1 MADIKR
7 KIIVVD
13 DDDYILLLLGHEFRE
28 LGFEVITFKIGKEA
42 RNFLLDEKNLNGVFL
57 LILDRILPDMDG
69 LDILKEFREKSK
81 VQIPI
86 LILSAL
92 NTDSDILSGLQLGA
106 IDYIGKPFSIYLL
119 VQKAL
124 NLLKEKKP

>member
-1 MADIKR
+1 M
-7 KIIVVD
+7 
-13 DDDYILLLLGHEFRE
+13 G
-28 LGFEVITFKIGKEA
+28 
-42 RNFLLDEKNLNGVFL
+42 FL

-124 NLLKEKKP
+124 NLLKEKSPDRMDRTIILLFMLKLYFCIFARWVIP